1 MYLLFPTNVLHFVE
15 KPFLQKDKTKPLSV
29 TFAFLNLTQQK
40 DLQVTDFLKDLNEEQ
55 YKAVTAPNGA
65 AMVIAGAGSGKTRVL
80 TYRIAYILSQ
90 GVDPFNILAL
100 TFTNKAARE
109 MKERVMSLI
118 GDGDAR
124 NVWMGTFHSI
134 FARILRFDGS
144 HLGYPSNF
152 TIYDSDD
159 SKRLIR
165 QIISE
170 KNLDNKTYNPSYIQA
185 RISMAKSSL
194 ILPENY
200 GANAEIQAA
209 DAAARKPLISEIYAT
224 YNNRLRR
231 ADAMDFDDLLLNTF
245 RLFNEFEEVLY
256 KWQRRFQ
263 HVLVDEYQDTNH
275 VQYMIIKKL
284 ASNNENIYVVGDDAQ
299 SIYSFRGANIQNMLN
314 FKSDYPDYNLFKL
327 QQNYRSTKTIVEA
340 ANKIIANNREQIKKT
355 VWTNN
360 EEGQKIGLV
369 RATSDTEEGNMVAG
383 SVFEIKM
390 REQQPNKSFAVLY
403 RTNAQSR
410 SIEEALRK
418 RNIPY
423 RIYGGLS
430 FYQRKEI
437 KDLLAY
443 FRLVINNH
451 DEDALQRAINNPSR
465 GIGKTSMERI
475 MIATD
480 QHNTNMW
487 EVINNPVSH
496 GVSVNSGTARKLVAF
511 ATMIKSFEVV
521 VKNKDAFDAAQHIA
535 VASGLLKMYKDD
547 DAIESMSRV
556 ENIEELLNSIKEFS
570 EKGAEQAEGDL
581 ENQGTFVEF
590 MQNIALLT
598 DADNEDKEDNDK
610 VTLMTIHAA
619 KGLEF
624 PYVFLV
630 GLEENLFPSMQSVS
644 TRTDLEEERR
654 LFYVAVTR
662 AMKKLT
668 ISYAETRYRWGQ
680 LTMGEPSRFIEEVD
694 DALLDIPQKA
704 KIGRER
710 DFRKSEKTIISSAP
724 SFQKRNLKP
733 VGNTATSFEASDTS
747 DLQAGMQVE
756 HPKFGTGKV
765 VAVEGS
771 GPNKKA
777 AVFFPGVGQKKLL
790 LRFAKLKV
798 L

>member
-1 MYLLFPTNVLHFVE
+1 MSE
-15 KPFLQKDKTKPLSV
+15 
-29 TFAFLNLTQQK
+29 
-40 DLQVTDFLKDLNEEQ
+40 FLKDLNKEQ
-55 YKAVTAPNGA
+55 YAAVTAPDGA
-65 AMVIAGAGSGKTRVL
+65 SMVIAGAGSGKTRVL
-80 TYRIAYILSQ
+80 TYRIAYLLNKGI
-90 GVDPFNILAL
+90 DPFNVLAL

-109 MKERVMSLI
+109 MKERIIKLI

-124 NVWMGTFHSI
+124 NVWMGTFHSV

-144 HLGYPSNF
+144 NLGYPSNF

-165 QIISE
+165 QIIKD
-170 KNLDNKTYNPSYIQA
+170 KNLDNKTYNPSYVQA

-194 ILPENY
+194 ILPDNY
-200 GANAEIQAA
+200 SSNTEIIAA
-209 DAAARKPLISEIYAT
+209 DTAARKPLISEIYAA

-231 ADAMDFDDLLLNTF
+231 ADAMDFDDLLLNTYL
-245 RLFNEFEEVLY
+245 LFNNFGEVLY

-263 HVLVDEYQDTNH
+263 HILVDEYQDTNH

-284 ASNNENIYVVGDDAQ
+284 ASNNENVYVVGDDAQ

-314 FKSDYPDYNLFKL
+314 FKNDYPDYKLFKL
-327 QQNYRSTKTIVEA
+327 QQNYRSTKIIVEA
-340 ANKIIANNREQIKKT
+340 ANKIIANNKEQIKKT

-360 EEGQKIGLV
+360 DQGQKIGLV
-369 RATSDTEEGNMVAG
+369 RATSDTEEGNLVAG
-383 SVFEIKM
+383 SIFELKM
-390 REQQPNKSFAVLY
+390 RKQLPNSAFAVLY

-443 FRLVINNH
+443 FRLVINNN
-451 DEDALQRAINNPSR
+451 DEDALQRAINTPAR
-465 GIGKTSMERI
+465 GIGKTTMERI
-475 MIATD
+475 MVAAD
-480 QHNTNMW
+480 KNNVSMW
-487 EVINNPVSH
+487 QVINNPSAYDLPVNA
-496 GVSVNSGTARKLVAF
+496 GVARKLITF
-511 ATMIKSFEVV
+511 TTMIKSFEVV

-535 VASGLLKMYKDD
+535 IASGLLKMYRDD
-547 DAIESMSRV
+547 DALESMSRV

-570 EKGAEQAEGDL
+570 EQGAAQAEGDL
-581 ENQGTFVEF
+581 ENQGTFTEF
-590 MQNIALLT
+590 MQNVALLT
-598 DADNEDKEDNDK
+598 DADSDDKEDNNK
-610 VTLMTIHAA
+610 VILMTIHAA

-624 PYVFLV
+624 PYVFVV
-630 GLEENLFPSMQSVS
+630 GMEENLFPSMQSVS

-662 AMKKLT
+662 AMEKVTL
-668 ISYAETRYRWGQ
+668 SYAETRYRWGD
-680 LTMGEPSRFIEEVD
+680 LTIGEPSRFLEEVD
-694 DALLDIPQKA
+694 ESLLDIPRKA
-704 KIGRER
+704 PIGRER
-710 DFRKSEKTIISSAP
+710 DFRQSEKSVTKP
-724 SFQKRNLKP
+724 QMQFKKRNLRPIEKSDQ
-733 VGNTATSFEASDTS
+733 SFEASDTS
-747 DLQAGMQVE
+747 GLQTGMQVE

-765 VAVEGS
+765 VAVEGT

-777 AVFFPGVGQKKLL
+777 AVFFPAVGQKKLL
-790 LRFAKLKV
+790 LRFAKLKI

>member
-1 MYLLFPTNVLHFVE
+1 M
-15 KPFLQKDKTKPLSV
+15 
-29 TFAFLNLTQQK
+29 
-40 DLQVTDFLKDLNEEQ
+40 TDFLKDLNEEQ
-55 YKAVTAPNGA
+55 YKAVTAPDA
-65 AMVIAGAGSGKTRVL
+65 PAMVIAGAGSGKTRVL
-80 TYRIAYILSQ
+80 TYRIAYLLSK

-109 MKERVMSLI
+109 MKERVMNLI

-165 QIISE
+165 QIIKE
-170 KNLDNKTYNPSYIQA
+170 KDLDNKTYNPSYIQA

-200 GANAEIQAA
+200 SNNAEIQAA
-209 DAAARKPLISEIYAT
+209 DTAARKPLISEIYSA

-231 ADAMDFDDLLLNTF
+231 ADAMDFDDLLLNTYL
-245 RLFNEFEEVLY
+245 LFNNFEEVLY

-263 HVLVDEYQDTNH
+263 HILVDEYQDTNH
-275 VQYMIIKKL
+275 VQYMIVKKL

-355 VWTNN
+355 VWTQND
-360 EEGQKIGLV
+360 EGQKIGLV
-369 RATSDTEEGNMVAG
+369 RAASDTEEGNMVAG
-383 SVFEIKM
+383 TIFEIKM
-390 REQQPNKSFAVLY
+390 REQQPNSAFAVLY

-451 DEDALQRAINNPSR
+451 DEDAIQRAINTPAR
-465 GIGKTSMERI
+465 GIGKTTMERV
-475 MIATD
+475 MIAAD
-480 QHNTNMW
+480 QNNVNMW
-487 EVINNPVSH
+487 DVISNPAAFNLP
-496 GVSVNSGTARKLVAF
+496 VNSGVANKLMNF

-535 VASGLLKMYKDD
+535 VASGLLKMYKED

-581 ENQGTFVEF
+581 ENQGTFQEF

-598 DADNEDKEDNDK
+598 DADNDDKEDNDK
-610 VTLMTIHAA
+610 VMLMTIHAA

-624 PYVFLV
+624 PYVFVV
-630 GLEENLFPSMQSVS
+630 GLEENLFPSMQSIS
-644 TRTDLEEERR
+644 TRTELEEERR

-668 ISYAETRYRWGQ
+668 LSYAETRYRWGEF
-680 LTMGEPSRFIEEVD
+680 TIGEPSRFLEEVD
-694 DALLDIPQKA
+694 EDLLDIPKKA
-704 KIGRER
+704 SIGRDR
-710 DFRKSEKTIISSAP
+710 DFRQSEKTITSSPP
-724 SFQKRNLKP
+724 SFQRRKLKP
-733 VGNTATSFEASDTS
+733 VSGGSSSAFEASDTS
-747 DLQAGMQVE
+747 QLQTGMQVE

-765 VAVEGS
+765 IAMEGS
-771 GPNKKA
+771 GPNTKA
-777 AVFFPGVGQKKLL
+777 TVFFPAVGNKKLL

>member
-1 MYLLFPTNVLHFVE
+1 MSE
-15 KPFLQKDKTKPLSV
+15 
-29 TFAFLNLTQQK
+29 
-40 DLQVTDFLKDLNEEQ
+40 FLKDLNKEQ
-55 YKAVTAPNGA
+55 YAAVTAPDGP

-80 TYRIAYILSQ
+80 TYRIAYLLSK
-90 GVDPFNILAL
+90 GVDPFNVLAL

-109 MKERVMSLI
+109 MKERIITLI

-159 SKRLIR
+159 SKRLMR
-165 QIISE
+165 QIIKD
-170 KNLDNKTYNPSYIQA
+170 KNLDNKTYNPSYVQA

-194 ILPENY
+194 ILPDTYKSN
-200 GANAEIQAA
+200 GEIMAA
-209 DAAARKPLISEIYAT
+209 DTAARKPLISEIYAA

-231 ADAMDFDDLLLNTF
+231 ANAMDFDDLLLNTYL
-245 RLFNEFEEVLY
+245 LFNNFGEVLY
-256 KWQRRFQ
+256 KWQHRFQ
-263 HVLVDEYQDTNH
+263 HILVDEYQDTNH

-284 ASNNENIYVVGDDAQ
+284 ASNNEQVYVVGDDAQ

-314 FKSDYPDYNLFKL
+314 FKSDYSDYKLYKL

-340 ANKIIANNREQIKKT
+340 ANKIIANNKEQIKKT
-355 VWTNN
+355 VWTDN
-360 EEGQKIGLV
+360 EQGQKIGLV
-369 RATSDTEEGNMVAG
+369 RATSDTEEGNLVAG
-383 SVFEIKM
+383 SIFEIKM
-390 REQQPNKSFAVLY
+390 REQQPNSAFAVLY

-443 FRLVINNH
+443 FRLVINNN
-451 DEDALQRAINNPSR
+451 DEDALQRAINTPAR
-465 GIGKTSMERI
+465 GIGKTTMERI
-475 MIATD
+475 MIAAD
-480 QHNTNMW
+480 QHNVSLW
-487 EVINNPVSH
+487 EVINHPEKYNLAI
-496 GVSVNSGTARKLVAF
+496 NSGVARKLTTF

-521 VKNKDAFDAAQHIA
+521 VKNKDAFDAAQHITI
-535 VASGLLKMYKDD
+535 ASGLLKMYKDD

-581 ENQGTFVEF
+581 EGQGTFHEF
-590 MQNIALLT
+590 MQNVALLT
-598 DADNEDKEDNDK
+598 DADNDDKEDNNK
-610 VTLMTIHAA
+610 VILMTIHAA

-624 PYVFLV
+624 PYVFVV
-630 GLEENLFPSMQSVS
+630 GMEENLFPSMQSVN

-662 AMKKLT
+662 ARKKVTL
-668 ISYAETRYRWGQ
+668 SYAETRYRWGD
-680 LTMGEPSRFIEEVD
+680 LTVGEPSRFLEEVD
-694 DALLDIPQKA
+694 EALLDIPKKA
-704 KIGRER
+704 SIGRDR
-710 DFRKSEKTIISSAP
+710 DFRHSEKNVSSP
-724 SFQKRNLKP
+724 RMQFQKRNLKP
-733 VGNTATSFEASDTS
+733 VEKNTQPFEASDTS
-747 DLQAGMQVE
+747 DLQAGMQVV

-765 VAVEGS
+765 VAIEGT

-777 AVFFPGVGQKKLL
+777 TVFFPAVGQKKLL

>member
-1 MYLLFPTNVLHFVE
+1 M
-15 KPFLQKDKTKPLSV
+15 S
-29 TFAFLNLTQQK
+29 
-40 DLQVTDFLKDLNEEQ
+40 DFLKDLNEEQ
-55 YKAVTAPNGA
+55 YKAVTAADGP

-80 TYRIAYILSQ
+80 TYRIAYLLHK
-90 GVDPFNILAL
+90 GADPFNVLAL

-109 MKERVMSLI
+109 MKERIMKLI
-118 GDGDAR
+118 GNEAR

-144 HLGYPSNF
+144 NLGYPSNF
-152 TIYDSDD
+152 TIYDNDD

-165 QIISE
+165 QII
-170 KNLDNKTYNPSYIQA
+170 KDKDLDSKTYKPSYVLA

-194 ILPENY
+194 ILPDTYNS
-200 GANAEIQAA
+200 NAEISAA
-209 DAAARKPLISEIYAT
+209 DTAAQKPLIGEIYTA

-231 ADAMDFDDLLLNTF
+231 ADAMDFDDLLLNTYL
-245 RLFNEFEEVLY
+245 LFNNFGEVLY

-263 HVLVDEYQDTNH
+263 HILVDEYQDTNH

-284 ASNNENIYVVGDDAQ
+284 ASNNEQVYVVGDDAQ

-314 FKSDYPDYNLFKL
+314 FKSDYPDYKLFKL
-327 QQNYRSTKTIVEA
+327 QQNYRSTKIIVEA
-340 ANKIIANNREQIKKT
+340 ANKIIANNKEQIKKT
-355 VWTNN
+355 VWTDN
-360 EEGQKIGLV
+360 EKGQKIGLV
-369 RATSDTEEGNMVAG
+369 RATSDTEEGNIVAG
-383 SVFEIKM
+383 SIFEIKM
-390 REQQPNKSFAVLY
+390 REQQPNNAFAVLY

-443 FRLVINNH
+443 FRLVINNN
-451 DEDALQRAINNPSR
+451 DEDALQRAINTPAR
-465 GIGKTSMERI
+465 GIGKTTLERI
-475 MIATD
+475 LIAANE
-480 QHNTNMW
+480 HNVSMW
-487 EVINNPVSH
+487 TVINDPETFKLP
-496 GVSVNSGTARKLVAF
+496 VNSGVMRKLTSF
-511 ATMIKSFEVV
+511 ASMIKSFEVIV
-521 VKNKDAFDAAQHIA
+521 QNKDAFDAAKHIA

-547 DAIESMSRV
+547 DAIEAMSRV

-570 EKGAEQAEGDL
+570 ENGAAQAEGDL
-581 ENQGTFVEF
+581 ENQGTFDEF
-590 MQNIALLT
+590 MQNVALLT
-598 DADNEDKEDNDK
+598 DADSDDKENNDK
-610 VTLMTIHAA
+610 VVLMTIHAA

-624 PYVFLV
+624 PYVFVV

-662 AMKKLT
+662 AMKKVTL
-668 ISYAETRYRWGQ
+668 SYAEARYRWGEIIVN
-680 LTMGEPSRFIEEVD
+680 EPSRFLEEVD
-694 DALLDIPQKA
+694 EDLLDIPKKA
-704 KIGRER
+704 VIGRAR
-710 DFRKSEKTIISSAP
+710 DFRQSEKNVTAP
-724 SFQKRNLKP
+724 QMQFHKRNLKQ
-733 VGNTATSFEASDTS
+733 VKDNDTTFEASDTS
-747 DLQAGMQVE
+747 NLQAGMQVV

-765 VAVEGS
+765 VAVEGA

-777 AVFFPGVGQKKLL
+777 AVFFPAVGQKKLL

>member
-1 MYLLFPTNVLHFVE
+1 MSE
-15 KPFLQKDKTKPLSV
+15 
-29 TFAFLNLTQQK
+29 
-40 DLQVTDFLKDLNEEQ
+40 FLKDLNKEQ
-55 YKAVTAPNGA
+55 YAAVTAADGA

-80 TYRIAYILSQ
+80 TYRIAYLLSK
-90 GVDPFNILAL
+90 GIDPFNVLAL

-109 MKERVMSLI
+109 MKERIIKLI

-124 NVWMGTFHSI
+124 NVWMGTFHSV

-144 HLGYPSNF
+144 NLGYPSNF

-165 QIISE
+165 QIIKD
-170 KNLDNKTYNPSYIQA
+170 KNLDNKTYNPSYVQA

-194 ILPENY
+194 ILPDNY
-200 GANAEIQAA
+200 SSNAEIIAA
-209 DAAARKPLISEIYAT
+209 DTAARKPLISEIYAA

-231 ADAMDFDDLLLNTF
+231 ADAMDFDDLLLNTYL
-245 RLFNEFEEVLY
+245 LFNNFGEVLY

-263 HVLVDEYQDTNH
+263 HILVDEYQDTNH

-284 ASNNENIYVVGDDAQ
+284 ASNNENVYVVGDDAQ

-314 FKSDYPDYNLFKL
+314 FKNDYPDYKLFKL

-340 ANKIIANNREQIKKT
+340 ANKIIANNKEQIKKT
-355 VWTNN
+355 VWTDNDQ
-360 EEGQKIGLV
+360 GQKIGLV
-369 RATSDTEEGNMVAG
+369 RATSDTEEGNLVAG
-383 SVFEIKM
+383 SIFELKM
-390 REQQPNKSFAVLY
+390 RKQLPNSAFAVLY

-443 FRLVINNH
+443 FRLVINNN
-451 DEDALQRAINNPSR
+451 DEDALQRAINTPAR
-465 GIGKTSMERI
+465 GIGKTTLERI
-475 MIATD
+475 MVAAD
-480 QHNTNMW
+480 KNNVSMW
-487 EVINNPVSH
+487 QVINNPSAYSLPVNT
-496 GVSVNSGTARKLVAF
+496 GVERKLATF
-511 ATMIKSFEVV
+511 STMIKSFEVV

-535 VASGLLKMYKDD
+535 IASGLLKMYRDD
-547 DAIESMSRV
+547 DALESMSRV

-570 EKGAEQAEGDL
+570 EQGAEQAEGDL
-581 ENQGTFVEF
+581 ENQGTFTEF
-590 MQNIALLT
+590 MQNVALLT
-598 DADNEDKEDNDK
+598 DADSDDKEDNNK
-610 VTLMTIHAA
+610 VVLMTIHAA

-624 PYVFLV
+624 PYVFVV
-630 GLEENLFPSMQSVS
+630 GMEENLFPSMQSVS

-654 LFYVAVTR
+654 LFYVAITR
-662 AMKKLT
+662 AMEKVTL
-668 ISYAETRYRWGQ
+668 SYAETRYRWGD
-680 LTMGEPSRFIEEVD
+680 LTIGEPSRFLEEVD
-694 DALLDIPQKA
+694 ESLLDIPRKA
-704 KIGRER
+704 SIGRER
-710 DFRKSEKTIISSAP
+710 DFRQTEKSVAKP
-724 SFQKRNLKP
+724 QMQFRKRNLKP
-733 VGNTATSFEASDTS
+733 VENSNQPFEASDTS
-747 DLQAGMQVE
+747 NLQTGMEVV

-777 AVFFPGVGQKKLL
+777 AVFFPAVGQKKLL
-790 LRFAKLKV
+790 LRFAKLKI